1 MRTIIH
7 AGIAALLLITIT
19 ACADSSEPAEQ
30 APQTDARTAFFG
42 NLSELCGETFTGQS
56 TFPDNQDHPLV
67 GTELRTYVSQCD
79 DSMIRI
85 ELYRDSDYW
94 HGAWVIERREAG
106 LHLFH
111 DHLGEVRTMA
121 DLGEGDFHGYGGY
134 ASEAGTA
141 TIQFFHADGATAD
154 IIPEA
159 VTNVWMMELD
169 LEGGRFIYYLER
181 HNEPRFRAELVRS

>member
-7 AGIAALLLITIT
+7 AGIAALFLITIT
-19 ACADSSEPAEQ
+19 ACSDSSEPAEQ
-30 APQTDARTAFFG
+30 APQTDARTAFFE

-67 GTELRTYVSQCD
+67 GTELRTHVSQCD

-111 DHLGEVRTMA
+111 DHLGEARTME
-121 DLGEGDFHGYGGY
+121 DLGEGDYHGYGGY

-181 HNEPRFRAELVRS
+181 HNEPRFRAELVRQ